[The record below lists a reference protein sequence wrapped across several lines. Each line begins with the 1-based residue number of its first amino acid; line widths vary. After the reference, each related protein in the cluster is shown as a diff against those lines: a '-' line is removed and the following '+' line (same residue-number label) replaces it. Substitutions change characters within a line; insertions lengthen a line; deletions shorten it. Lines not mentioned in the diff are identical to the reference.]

1 MQRNA
6 QPGLG
11 LARLGLAE
19 VLGRLHVDLL
29 PEKPGL

>member
-19 VLGRLHVDLL
+19 VLGRLRT
-29 PEKPGL
+29 